1 MIYCNNGNLT
11 KGKSKMNSLSQPL
24 NFTVPLGE
32 EAHQLAQ
39 QFRQHQRS
47 PQKAKQVYL
56 NTLAVYAVKF
66 YLQCMEIETNW
77 EASDSYNP
85 VRQTLMNVADL
96 EIPNVGTLE
105 CRPVLPSSP
114 TVEIPSEVWEDRMGY
129 VAVQLD
135 QSLRKATILGF
146 VDQVAAEEVPLSQ
159 LHSLEGL
166 LKKLSQSQS
175 VQPVNSLVKERVNLG
190 QWLHNIIDTGWETV
204 EALFAPPQAQLATN
218 FRNPLRIKAT
228 TSETSPQGV
237 KRGKLIDWEQES
249 SPVALFVGL
258 TPTDSP
264 ELDISVEVC
273 PTGSQDFLPHEL
285 TLLVLDEKGE
295 AVMQAQS
302 RGTKRIQLEFSG
314 VPGEQFGIKVAL
326 GDMSV
331 TEAFVI

>member
-1 MIYCNNGNLT
+1 M
-11 KGKSKMNSLSQPL
+11 MNHQSQPL

-39 QFRQHQRS
+39 QFRRHQGS

-135 QSLRKATILGF
+135 QSLREATILGF
-146 VDQVAAEEVPLSQ
+146 VDKVATEEVSLNQ

-175 VQPVNSLVKERVNLG
+175 VQPVNSPVKEQVNLG
-190 QWLHNIIDTGWETV
+190 QWLHNIIDTGWETM
-204 EALFAPPQAQLATN
+204 EALFAPPQTGLAFN
-218 FRNPLRIKAT
+218 FRKSSQAKTRTPESA
-228 TSETSPQGV
+228 SEGV
-237 KRGKLIDWEQES
+237 KRGKRIDLERGGEQVVLVVELI
-249 SPVALFVGL
+249 
-258 TPTDSP
+258 PTAAS
-264 ELDISVEVC
+264 EFDISVKLY
-273 PTGSQDFLPHEL
+273 PTEGKTELLPGL
-285 TLLVLDEKGE
+285 QLIVLDETGK
-295 AVMQAQS
+295 AVMQTEAARSKTIEFQFTGES
-302 RGTKRIQLEFSG
+302 GEHFGVKVAMDEFS
-314 VPGEQFGIKVAL
+314 I
-326 GDMSV
+326 
-331 TEAFVI
+331 TEEFLI